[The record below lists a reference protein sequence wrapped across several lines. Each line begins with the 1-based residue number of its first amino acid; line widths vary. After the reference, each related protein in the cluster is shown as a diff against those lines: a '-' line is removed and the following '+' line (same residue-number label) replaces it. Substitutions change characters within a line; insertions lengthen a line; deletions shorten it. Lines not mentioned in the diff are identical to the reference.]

1 MRLLLDKNFIIVEI
15 IKNDDEKIMR
25 KPSLN
30 YAGFVEITAKN
41 IYFTKATLVEFDN
54 LVVKHGKDLT
64 SFVCKNAQTDFSKDE
79 LLIGSLF
86 CYDLDYAIKSFMMKW
101 LKRK

>member
-30 YAGFVEITAKN
+30 YAGFVEITA
-41 IYFTKATLVEFDN
+41 
-54 LVVKHGKDLT
+54 
-64 SFVCKNAQTDFSKDE
+64 
-79 LLIGSLF
+79 
-86 CYDLDYAIKSFMMKW
+86 
-101 LKRK
+101 